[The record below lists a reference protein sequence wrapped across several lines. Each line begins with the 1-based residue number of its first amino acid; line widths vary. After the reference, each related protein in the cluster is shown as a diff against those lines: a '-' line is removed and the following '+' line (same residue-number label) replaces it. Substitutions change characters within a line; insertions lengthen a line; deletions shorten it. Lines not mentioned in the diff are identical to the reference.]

1 MYIYLR
7 SRGATP
13 LWDAWRAAAAPFQHP
28 AGAIYMYIYIYV
40 YIYMYIYIY
49 TACANW
55 SLEFVCCLEFFCFWF
70 FVCCLFHLI
79 PAMVRGV
86 VKGRVADT
94 FRIGSVDIGSFVQH
108 LFHCLFT
115 RKQTH
120 KQTHKQTDTRMS
132 PTPLLTQVSAQTLR
146 FRVHMYV
153 CLCANA
159 CMHT

>member
-1 MYIYLR
+1 
-7 SRGATP
+7 
-13 LWDAWRAAAAPFQHP
+13 
-28 AGAIYMYIYIYV
+28 MYIYIYV

-120 KQTHKQTDTRMS
+120 NRHINRQIHACPPPPFSHKFQRKRY
-132 PTPLLTQVSAQTLR
+132 VSVSTCTCVCVQMPVCTLDAQAHYLPV
-146 FRVHMYV
+146 FQRV
-153 CLCANA
+153 
-159 CMHT
+159 CM